1 MNNKLKQVIKGYKHK
16 YYEYT
21 VQLSHFYD
29 QIVTGT
35 GYGELIVNY
44 KPRETDQQKEQ
55 RVRITQNRTKSIA
68 GKIEG
73 FFKRV
78 FRADKLA
85 FDISHTDEA
94 ESSKIGQYT
103 NDYGEDGQTLLT
115 WCEENHI
122 LQLFRWEVSDMC
134 IWKAHPR

>member
-16 YYEYT
+16 YYQYT
-21 VQLSHFYD
+21 VELSHFYD

-44 KPRETDQQKEQ
+44 KPRETDKQKEQ

-73 FFKRV
+73 FLSGFLERISWLLIYHTPT
-78 FRADKLA
+78 RAKVQ
-85 FDISHTDEA
+85 
-94 ESSKIGQYT
+94 K
-103 NDYGEDGQTLLT
+103 
-115 WCEENHI
+115 
-122 LQLFRWEVSDMC
+122 
-134 IWKAHPR
+134 